1 MATLQTLPEA
11 TTFLPPARGV
21 GFTTIAARSFLYA
34 VFKHSRL
41 VVGIFLLVFL
51 AAAVSGVLRP
61 NTWRANS
68 KVLVKLGEMVQ
79 LAPAEQPSRSLSP
92 TLTPEIVKTEAE
104 IVKSTEVIRQAI
116 ARVGVQPEPGTSI
129 EELVANMQQA
139 LTVTPLPGSNV
150 LQVSY
155 LGRSPERASRMVNAI
170 TDMYL
175 DHHGHLYRN
184 EGMESFY
191 RKQLKVLYAQ
201 MKTAQKRMREYL
213 RHENIVDVDAE
224 IGLLTKDVQSQEVN
238 LRTFRDKMI
247 GTEKKLQAVRD
258 QFAQVPA
265 QVAYSEEYVPNPT
278 LQTFKN
284 KLAEI
289 EVERSALLQ
298 AYLPNDRHV
307 SDKDQAITV
316 IRQNMQRE
324 QDRVLSNQTMRMNEL
339 RSDMQRN
346 VYAVEVLLTALRAR
360 EPGIKARL
368 AVTKKRL
375 RELRDK
381 RFTVTNLKT
390 DAEQR
395 AYAYDLYRKRREE
408 ARIQEEMTNTSMVNV
423 SVVEHAT
430 PPLEPENGLLMPL
443 LIGLLGG
450 LAVGAGMAVAV
461 EYLNR
466 TLRFEEEVEGYLE
479 LPVLAVIPD
488 LATTATVARA

>member
-1 MATLQTLPEA
+1 
-11 TTFLPPARGV
+11 
-21 GFTTIAARSFLYA
+21 
-34 VFKHSRL
+34 
-41 VVGIFLLVFL
+41 
-51 AAAVSGVLRP
+51 
-61 NTWRANS
+61 
-68 KVLVKLGEMVQ
+68 
-79 LAPAEQPSRSLSP
+79 
-92 TLTPEIVKTEAE
+92 
-104 IVKSTEVIRQAI
+104 
-116 ARVGVQPEPGTSI
+116 
-129 EELVANMQQA
+129 
-139 LTVTPLPGSNV
+139 
-150 LQVSY
+150 
-155 LGRSPERASRMVNAI
+155 
-170 TDMYL
+170 
-175 DHHGHLYRN
+175 
-184 EGMESFY
+184 
-191 RKQLKVLYAQ
+191 
-201 MKTAQKRMREYL
+201 
-213 RHENIVDVDAE
+213 
-224 IGLLTKDVQSQEVN
+224 
-238 LRTFRDKMI
+238 
-247 GTEKKLQAVRD
+247 
-258 QFAQVPA
+258 
-265 QVAYSEEYVPNPT
+265 
-278 LQTFKN
+278 
-284 KLAEI
+284 
-289 EVERSALLQ
+289 
-298 AYLPNDRHV
+298 
-307 SDKDQAITV
+307 
-316 IRQNMQRE
+316 
-324 QDRVLSNQTMRMNEL
+324 MRMNEL

>member
-1 MATLQTLPEA
+1 M
-11 TTFLPPARGV
+11 PPARGA
-21 GFTTIAARSFLYA
+21 GFTTIAARSFFYA
-34 VFKHSRL
+34 IFKHSRL

-51 AAAVSGVLRP
+51 AGAVSGVLRP

-79 LAPAEQPSRSLSP
+79 LAPAEQPSRSVSP
-92 TLTPEIVKTEAE
+92 NLTPEVVKTEAE
-104 IVKSTEVIRQAI
+104 IVKSGEVIRQAI
-116 ARVGVQPEPGTSI
+116 ARVGVQPEPGTSLD
-129 EELVANMQQA
+129 ELVANMQLA
-139 LTVTPLPGSNV
+139 LTVTPLPGANV
-150 LQVSY
+150 LQISY
-155 LGRSPERASRMVNAI
+155 LGRSPERAARMVNAI
-170 TDMYL
+170 TDVYL

-191 RKQLKVLYAQ
+191 KQQLKILYAQ
-201 MKTAQKRMREYL
+201 MKTAQKRLREYL
-213 RHENIVDVDAE
+213 RRENIVDIEAE
-224 IGLLTKDVQSQEVN
+224 IGLLTKDVQAQDVN
-238 LRTFRDKMI
+238 LRTFRDKLV
-247 GTEKKLQAVRD
+247 GTERKLQAVR
-258 QFAQVPA
+258 QQLAQVPA
-265 QVAYSEEYVPNPT
+265 QIAFSEEYVPNPT

-289 EVERSALLQ
+289 EVDRSALLQ

-307 SDKDQAITV
+307 ADKDQEIAV

-324 QDRVLSNQTMRMNEL
+324 QDRILSNQTTRMNEL
-339 RSDMQRN
+339 HSDMQRN
-346 VYAVEVLLTALRAR
+346 TYAVEVLLTALHAR
-360 EPGIKARL
+360 EPGVKARL
-368 AVTKKRL
+368 AATKKRL

-381 RFTVTNLKT
+381 RFTVANLKQ
-390 DAEQR
+390 DADQR

-430 PPLEPENGLLMPL
+430 PPLEPENGLLLPL
-443 LIGLLGG
+443 LIGLVGG

-488 LATTATVARA
+488 LATTATIARA